1 MASLGLYGILAYMVG
16 QRTRE
21 IGIRMALGAE
31 ERTVRGMVLGDGLT
45 IGFVIALAVT
55 RLLRGL
61 LHGLSPTDPVTFGGI
76 ALILTAVALIA
87 SYIPARR
94 ATRTD
99 PIKALRVE

>member
-1 MASLGLYGILAYMVG
+1 M
-16 QRTRE
+16 
-21 IGIRMALGAE
+21 
-31 ERTVRGMVLGDGLT
+31 VRGMVLRDGAKLAGIGLA
-45 IGFVIALAVT
+45 IGFAIALAVT

-76 ALILTAVALIA
+76 ALILAIVALAA

-99 PIKALRVE
+99 PIEALRVD